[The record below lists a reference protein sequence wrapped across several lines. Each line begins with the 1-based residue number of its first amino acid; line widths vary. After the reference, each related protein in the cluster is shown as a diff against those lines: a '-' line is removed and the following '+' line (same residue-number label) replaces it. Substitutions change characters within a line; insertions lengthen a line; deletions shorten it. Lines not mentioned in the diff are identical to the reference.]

1 MNFTR
6 FVKIPA
12 ESMQKGIS
20 RENLKILCEL
30 ASSEKDKKL
39 IRIAATTNF
48 SATRAKK
55 ELGISNLVKER
66 EALAEAVQQ
75 YCDIQEAVEEVVS
88 VREGL
93 SLQELGIVCS
103 ETETGSEADCSN
115 DDSDFDIAVLS
126 GDSNSESY
134 IVTDSES
141 DNPEDWV
148 AIKDLPLYN
157 EEVKGKIK
165 KQRAIF
171 GRQKK
176 RQVAKP

>member
-1 MNFTR
+1 M
-6 FVKIPA
+6 
-12 ESMQKGIS
+12 
-20 RENLKILCEL
+20 
-30 ASSEKDKKL
+30 
-39 IRIAATTNF
+39 
-48 SATRAKK
+48 
-55 ELGISNLVKER
+55 
-66 EALAEAVQQ
+66 AEAVQQ
-75 YCDIQEAVEEVVS
+75 YRDIREAVEEVVS

-126 GDSNSESY
+126 GDSNSESD

-165 KQRAIF
+165 KQRANH
-171 GRQKK
+171 RQKK
-176 RQVAKP
+176 RQVAKLVAKKCLLQRRKPARVSKTVQRYPDIGKAIEDFAIERRIGADSWRRTGLLTFSGNVKRGPK